1 MVSQSIYAVL
11 ILLIIFIFLY
21 RLEYIRHLNN
31 INSISTRIWVNGTR
45 GKSSVTRL
53 IAAGLRAGKK
63 KVLAKTTGTS
73 ARIIIDDTTEF
84 SITRL
89 GLPNIREQMK
99 VLKQAKN
106 YQSDIVVLEC
116 MALRPDLQRT
126 EAISIVQPTIAVI
139 TNVRPDHLDVM
150 GPTIDDIAHSFISA
164 LPEDSI
170 LFTTETKILKK
181 FKSALDKKN
190 ITVKLIQENSIRDK
204 VLKTF
209 SYIEHKENVALALA
223 VCKHLNVDENIAL
236 GGMGKANPDPG
247 VLRRYQINYKDKKIT
262 IINAMAANDP
272 DSTYRIWQLFEKNF
286 SEINLLINCRSDRVD
301 RSLQLAQLALKRLK
315 SDRYILTG
323 ERTDV
328 IRKKLAQYLD
338 RDKILELGNQPTE
351 AVKRKLF
358 NLVKNRSLIFAIGN
372 TVGYGERLIKT
383 FLSEENLC

>member
-1 MVSQSIYAVL
+1 MASQSIYAVL
-11 ILLIIFIFLY
+11 ILLIIFVFLY
-21 RLEYIRHLNN
+21 RIEYIRHLNN

>member
-1 MVSQSIYAVL
+1 MSQSIYAVL